1 VTTADHASALATSSG
16 SLTIQPRVP
25 GKSSLFYRTTRG
37 ETARG
42 SFLVRNPTARRQ
54 RVTLYGLDA
63 SVDRRSKV
71 FSVGAKNAPQTAV
84 GSWLRLGSSTV
95 VLNRNGKR
103 RIGFTLS
110 IPEVAKPG
118 RYAGAIVAE
127 GPPARP
133 PSARSAPG
141 GREDLLIVERVG
153 LRVYL
158 DVPAS
163 SAADLALA
171 GPRIEKSR
179 WTIPGSLRLLGVRRG
194 RRVSLAARLSNSSEH
209 PRRDLTVHAEVLR
222 KGTLVSS
229 TEPQPVGLVS
239 AHEARD
245 VHVAVSYAGWSRHGY
260 RGRIVVRSPGQDL
273 VSERI
278 LQPAWS
284 LEPLNLAAAVTVLV
298 CLLLIARRFFLR
310 GRHLRPARA
319 RIP

>member
-1 VTTADHASALATSSG
+1 MGAVILAHLFALGYAGALATSSG

-25 GKSSLFYRTTRG
+25 GKSSLFYRTRRG

-54 RVTLYGLDA
+54 RVALYGLDA

-71 FSVGAKNAPQTAV
+71 FSVGAKNAPQTGV
-84 GSWLRLGSSTV
+84 GSWVRLGSSTV

-110 IPEVAKPG
+110 IPKVAKPG
-118 RYAGAIVAE
+118 RYAGAILAE

-133 PSARSAPG
+133 PSARSGPG

-153 LRVYL
+153 LRVYV

-163 SAADLALA
+163 STADLALD
-171 GPRIEKSR
+171 GPRIEESR
-179 WTIPGSLRLLGVRRG
+179 WTTPGSLRLLGVRRG

-209 PRRDLTVHAEVLR
+209 ARHDLTVHAEVLH

-229 TEPQPVGLVS
+229 TEPRPVGLVS
-239 AHEARD
+239 PHGARE
-245 VHVAVSYAGWSRHGY
+245 VRVTMPYSGWSRHGY
-260 RGRIVVRSPGQDL
+260 RGRIVVSDPSEEL
-273 VSERI
+273 FSERT

-284 LEPLNLAAAVTVLV
+284 VAPLNMATAVAVLA
-298 CLLLIARRFFLR
+298 CLLLIVRRFLR
-310 GRHLRPARA
+310 GGGR
-319 RIP
+319 